1 MSLAADSHKPDDG
14 LPEVSS
20 QASLQPS
27 ETDRAATQPQSP
39 KQHAKWI
46 SWFIADNHQPTTLG
60 HVVLSS
66 SMLAAIIVSYWVM
79 FWFAGI
85 KQAEWLGGAPVL
97 TQEEIN
103 TSIAVLSPTPA
114 ERIRLVDQYR
124 QIENRVQKH
133 ADIMGFFYRQY
144 FISLSMICGASIV
157 ASVCLFFISKLGWER
172 VNNALINIFIVSTST
187 IIFYGNISLV
197 FKQEENIKDNQILYL
212 GYFSLRN
219 EMLSYW
225 VTQQASTGDP
235 VTPAKFIHYMDG
247 RLQEL
252 NQIRL
257 GFDATR
263 ITTLGDQ
270 MNQLN
275 PADEQQPQLRAK

>member
-1 MSLAADSHKPDDG
+1 MSLAAD
-14 LPEVSS
+14 
-20 QASLQPS
+20 
-27 ETDRAATQPQSP
+27 
-39 KQHAKWI
+39 
-46 SWFIADNHQPTTLG
+46 NHQPDESSDASSLSSLPSKGIDIVAPQSQRPKWIARLVSEKGNHPTLLG
-60 HVVLSS
+60 HIVLSGG
-66 SMLAAIIVSYWVM
+66 MIAAIFISYWGM
-79 FWFAGI
+79 FWFAGT
-85 KQAEWLGGAPVL
+85 KQAEWLGGPPAL
-97 TQEEIN
+97 TKEEIN

-114 ERIRLVDQYR
+114 QRIRLIDQYN
-124 QIENRVQKH
+124 QIESRVQKH
-133 ADIMGFFYRQY
+133 SDIMGFFYRQY

-157 ASVCLFFISKLGWER
+157 ASVCLFFISKLGWDR
-172 VNNALINIFIVSTST
+172 VNNALINIFIVSSST

-197 FKQEENIKDNQILYL
+197 FKQEENIKENQALYL

-235 VTPAKFIHYMDG
+235 VIPAQFIHYMDG

-257 GFDATR
+257 GFDSTS
-263 ITTLGDQ
+263 ITTLGEQ

-275 PADEQQPQLRAK
+275 PSNENKPQLKPSNK